1 MNITVPPNLLKYITK
16 SKLLN
21 FNKCENFF
29 KLNLLQNQEGNKRK
43 SPILYNLEN
52 EKVKELAR
60 SLYGNLQILPKFNDV
75 QEAFQQTL
83 LKLEA
88 KQSISHAVLIS
99 KDLIAS
105 PDLLIVHDDDSLE
118 IIEIVTSINAKKDIE
133 IILSFYR
140 LVAFEL
146 NLPIKKLTVIKINS
160 NYILD
165 NYFDIQSFFKIVDYT
180 DKIENSSNLVRH
192 TIESIRKVRDCRYDS
207 DELSHKICSNLKS
220 CSFQATCFPNL
231 QDGDLVTLRESSNI
245 INQLYAANIFN
256 ISDIPIEEYTEDLT
270 KKQIIQIISNKNQLP
285 QVDKSNIL
293 SFLTRIKFPVY
304 YLDFET
310 INPQIPF
317 YNKTKAF
324 QHVPFLYSLHIWR
337 DPNNHEL
344 EHFDYIQDTISDP
357 RHKILENLSQ
367 LIQPQGTILCFND
380 FFEKR
385 CIQESVHFVQEY
397 QAWFETIRGNFLDA
411 AIPFKSLDYYS
422 YKQNGSASLKDILP
436 ALTGAS
442 HSHLDIQNGHSA
454 NLIYLKWIQS
464 FSGNTIPDGKV
475 LEQLREYCKMDT
487 LALYLIHR
495 KLLEIVN

>member
-1 MNITVPPNLLKYITK
+1 MNITIPPNLLKYITK

-29 KLNLLQNQEGNKRK
+29 KLNLLQNQEGSKRK

-133 IILSFYR
+133 IILCFYL
-140 LVAFEL
+140 LVALEL
-146 NLPIKKLTVIKINS
+146 NLPVKKLTVIKINS

-165 NYFDIQSFFKIVDYT
+165 NEFDINSFFKIVDYT
-180 DKIENSSNLVRH
+180 GKIENSSNLVRN
-192 TIESIRKVRDCRYDS
+192 TIESIRKIRDCRYDS
-207 DELSHKICSNLKS
+207 ESFSHKICSNLKS

-231 QDGDLVTLRESSNI
+231 QDGDLITLRESSNI
-245 INQLYAANIFN
+245 INQLYEANIFN

-270 KKQIIQIISNKNQLP
+270 KKQIIQIISNKNQLA

-293 SFLTRIKFPVY
+293 LFLTRIKFPVY

-337 DPNNHEL
+337 DPNNDEP
-344 EHFDYIQDTISDP
+344 EHFDYIQDSTSDP